1 LIILT
6 FQRSETT
13 VTGKV
18 VFLKTFRTPR
28 RTLADRCFAEFQNDC
43 FQACVVVQALD
54 ESALT
59 LAEAAHLLMELP
71 QRARRIVF
79 LQLENGR

>member
-1 LIILT
+1 MADN
-6 FQRSETT
+6 
-13 VTGKV
+13 V
-18 VFLKTFRTPR
+18 VFLNQFRRAR
-28 RTLADRCFAEFQNDC
+28 RTATRTFAEFQNDC

-71 QRARRIVF
+71 QRARCIAF
-79 LQLENGR
+79 MQLEMRS